1 MKQKVTVKATIYSQD
16 HKKED
21 RVEMEVNDLVDYLTL
36 KYVTRGNKL
45 QALPVRFVTEL
56 SRQEQTIK
64 ESKGRN

>member
-36 KYVTRGNKL
+36 KYVTKGNKL

-56 SRQEQTIK
+56 SRQEEEIRKAK
-64 ESKGRN
+64 ERD

>member
-64 ESKGRN
+64 ESKERT